1 MYQVA
6 FEAAH
11 NNEAVSLFLT
21 EALRWNAVDHD
32 FLQKHHQMKRSEGA
46 NKAVG
51 LQAVTVK
58 SHPAIDSHLPREIE
72 TAVIGAAVA
81 ETRVSVLSLD
91 QETWPLQLKPGGIA
105 IHSVRIVASTPS
117 PPQLEAG
124 RKLESGAHSTR
135 LDGTAE
141 SVSGPAAAADLVAVR
156 TATSSAAATA
166 QPAAVAALGA
176 GQQRKA
182 GPAPAADAAPGAAGS
197 SQVSAFYAPPPP
209 NDRPKEA
216 FASAAPPAPRA
227 VRGRGSAGTRRPP
240 AGGGRGPVG
249 GRGARAV

>member
-32 FLQKHHQMKRSEGA
+32 LLQKHHQKRSEGA

-58 SHPAIDSHLPREIE
+58 SQPAIDSHFPREIK
-72 TAVIGAAVA
+72 TAAIGAAVA

-91 QETWPLQLKPGGIA
+91 QETWPLQLKPGGID

-124 RKLESGAHSTR
+124 RELESGAHSMR

-156 TATSSAAATA
+156 TATTSAAATA
-166 QPAAVAALGA
+166 QPAAMAAWGA
-176 GQQRKA
+176 GGQQRKA
-182 GPAPAADAAPGAAGS
+182 GPAPAADAAPGAASS

-216 FASAAPPAPRA
+216 FASAAPPAPV
-227 VRGRGSAGTRRPP
+227 VRSSAGTRRPP